1 LTGIS
6 QDSRLGCVSLLVGH
20 YNRETNL
27 TTRLFALQLDQG
39 DTVTKMG
46 AYSIDS
52 PDSFQGGFV
61 LVSMD
66 VLRQVGFWT
75 KDSIVEDAELSC
87 RIYCAGYRGVYL
99 SNVRIFSEDPS
110 S

>member
-1 LTGIS
+1 MLLFLSTFRYPKSLAEGPS
-6 QDSRLGCVSLLVGH
+6 VQVTPFVSFRVGH
-20 YNRETNL
+20 YNREQNL

-52 PDSFQGGFV
+52 PYSFQGGFV

-87 RIYCAGYRGVYL
+87 RIYCAGYR
-99 SNVRIFSEDPS
+99 
-110 S
+110 